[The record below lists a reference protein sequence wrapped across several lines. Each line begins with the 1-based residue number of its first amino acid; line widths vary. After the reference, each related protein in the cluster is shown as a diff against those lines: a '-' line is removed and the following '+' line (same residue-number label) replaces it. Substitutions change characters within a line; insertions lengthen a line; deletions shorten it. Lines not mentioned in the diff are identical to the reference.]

1 MSKVMATPETNPRY
15 TLMSGNNRR
24 VYEQQ
29 NKYLYFF
36 GFEYEDDL
44 FSWAIRMNSNVFSD
58 KVLEKKYINLLREAM
73 ENNERINAGIID
85 EKVFQYPDNA
95 DY

>member
-1 MSKVMATPETNPRY
+1 MATPETNPRY

-36 GFEYEDDL
+36 GFENEGDL
-44 FSWAIRMNSNVFSD
+44 FAWEIRNNPNVFDD
-58 KVLEKKYINLLREAM
+58 KTLEKRYINLLREAM
-73 ENNERINAGIID
+73 ENNKRINAGIID
-85 EKVFQYPDNA
+85 DKVFQYPDGA
-95 DY
+95 VY